1 MMAVVLSE
9 KANNDPDLISKVVE
23 VLLLCL
29 DTTDK
34 YIIILYTIYLIS
46 PNNYEIDNLR
56 LCLRS
61 IKLTSIA
68 GLTGLHNCDQAE
80 VERHAAEV
88 ISHLTRL
95 CLEAGDQ
102 VTADQS
108 EHGIWSHDPVM
119 TSYWPGPGP
128 GDQRGGAP
136 LHQLRARRPRHRG
149 ARVACLGGGRGTCQV
164 VPGHHVSGAAGTL
177 RL

>member
-1 MMAVVLSE
+1 MW
-9 KANNDPDLISKVVE
+9 
-23 VLLLCL
+23 
-29 DTTDK
+29 
-34 YIIILYTIYLIS
+34 
-46 PNNYEIDNLR
+46 
-56 LCLRS
+56 LRS

-108 EHGIWSHDPVM
+108 EHGIWSRDPVM

-177 RL
+177 LGL

>member
-1 MMAVVLSE
+1 MFGHHGQVDYQFIYDLSS
-9 KANNDPDLISKVVE
+9 ASNIWITCVW
-23 VLLLCL
+23 
-29 DTTDK
+29 
-34 YIIILYTIYLIS
+34 
-46 PNNYEIDNLR
+46 
-56 LCLRS
+56 LRS

-108 EHGIWSHDPVM
+108 EHGIWSRDPV
-119 TSYWPGPGP
+119 TSSYWPGPGP

-149 ARVACLGGGRGTCQV
+149 ARVA
-164 VPGHHVSGAAGTL
+164 
-177 RL
+177 